1 MKRFLVALLVVLMA
15 GALVFSVVSC
25 QKAGAPQKEM
35 PAEKKSEEAA
45 PAAPEQPAQP
55 AQPAQPSGGYG
66 QPQPM
71 QPQGGQ

>member
-55 AQPAQPSGGYG
+55 AQPSGGYG